1 MRERLTHYGPS
12 PSKVGVCRRGS
23 EDGEEVLRGDGD
35 QGDAIGTGLDLSPG
49 PHPDLVTKCGQSK
62 PSRRSLVSSLEK
74 NEEAT

>member
-35 QGDAIGTGLDLSPG
+35 QGDAIGTGVDFKPWATTGPG
-49 PHPDLVTKCGQSK
+49 HQVWAIQ
-62 PSRRSLVSSLEK
+62 
-74 NEEAT
+74 AF